1 LASSFRDAS
10 TGIIE
15 FILTQGTPRQWFHP
29 SLTVFQDGVARR
41 PNPKKVTA
49 MTGRLCFGIFLCA
62 ALTGVAH
69 ATDLP
74 TFKDD
79 LAADAW
85 LRRTSVTY
93 RKMAETMDARGG
105 YRIANTTL
113 YPRSM
118 MICEEKKP
126 VVLLNE
132 KQTGALRVTLMIFE
146 FSNASQADK
155 FREIAGGGT
164 TTAEE
169 YAILHMLVEYES
181 LHLHEA
187 VLADLDKALGAVP
200 PEMFQVFMPATK
212 TFAEYRLPEAYEY
225 IQLRKGT
232 EYRKYYEDWFHEH
245 VEKKVG
251 K

>member
-1 LASSFRDAS
+1 
-10 TGIIE
+10 
-15 FILTQGTPRQWFHP
+15 
-29 SLTVFQDGVARR
+29 
-41 PNPKKVTA
+41 
-49 MTGRLCFGIFLCA
+49 MTGPLRFGIFAWAALMSFACA
-62 ALTGVAH
+62 AE
-69 ATDLP
+69 LP
-74 TFKDD
+74 SFKDD
-79 LAADAW
+79 LAADSW
-85 LRRTSVTY
+85 LRKTSATY
-93 RKMAETMDARGG
+93 RKMAEAMDACGG

-155 FREIAGGGT
+155 FREIAGSGT
-164 TTAEE
+164 TNAEE

-181 LHLHEA
+181 LHLHQA
-187 VLADLDKALGAVP
+187 VLADLDRALGGLP

-245 VEKKVG
+245 VEKKAG